1 MGGLAAAGRMAA
13 PALLYS
19 PMLSRPPCRRAT
31 RGRSLIEVLTAM
43 GISTILLATAVPNL
57 QGMRAPWVLRQTAG
71 QVAAEFQKARMRAI
85 ARGQRIRFSYNST
98 AKTYTIDREVT
109 AGTWVV
115 ESTGALPTS
124 ASITAPVTTPIFDTR
139 GMLNA
144 TASIPVN
151 VTNYSKTRTVNIN
164 VLGNVTIS

>member
-1 MGGLAAAGRMAA
+1 
-13 PALLYS
+13 
-19 PMLSRPPCRRAT
+19 MLPRPQSRRGT
-31 RGRSLIEVLTAM
+31 RGRSIVEVLTAI
-43 GISTILLATAVPNL
+43 GISAILLATAVPNL

-85 ARGQRIRFSYNST
+85 ARGSRYRFSYNST

-115 ESTGALPTS
+115 ENTGQLPTS

-144 TASIPVN
+144 TATIPVN
-151 VTNYSKTRTVNIN
+151 VTNYSKTRTVTIN